1 MEGELDNTTVTV
13 VLNNVQSEKDVDK
26 DTNDR
31 MFEVVTLELNVESEE
46 DVDKDTNDG
55 TLEEVTVEL

>member
-1 MEGELDNTTVTV
+1 MEGELESTTVTV
-13 VLNNVQSEKDVDK
+13 ELNVRSEKDVDK

-31 MFEVVTLELNVESEE
+31 MLKVVTLKLNVESEE